1 MTVVKS
7 ERPEEIDRAVATVNS
22 VVDEVEG
29 EIRAFVRRDISVFRR
44 PRADCAEPGV
54 DGVNAVI
61 ERAAGA
67 SVDEI
72 ERVIAELS
80 GVRDMLRSEGDRVRR
95 EISGY
100 ASLCQAAMSSM
111 TIIGESV
118 AHWKSQAGQNGEGK
132 T

>member
-7 ERPEEIDRAVATVNS
+7 ERAEEIDRAVATVNS

-44 PRADCAEPGV
+44 PRADFAEPGV

-80 GVRDMLRSEGDRVRR
+80 GVRDMLRGEGDRVRR

-111 TIIGESV
+111 KVIGESV
-118 AHWKSQAGQNGEGK
+118 AHWKSHAGRNAESES
-132 T
+132 